1 MCCSS
6 QALTVQFIVAHHL
19 PAEYF
24 TPLLDYISQTKKV
37 GCDLI
42 SSLSKCW
49 DLGGSGHVVLLIS
62 FC

>member
-1 MCCSS
+1 
-6 QALTVQFIVAHHL
+6 VQFIVAHHL

-37 GCDLI
+37 GYHLI

-49 DLGGSGHVVLLIS
+49 VWGGSGHV
-62 FC
+62 FCLYRFVRNCWTL